1 MKMSILQKRFGVS
14 GAALDWFQSYITD
27 RSQSFRC
34 QEISTD
40 PQNLACGVPQ
50 GSVLGPLKFIAYT
63 EDVQTIFRRH
73 LLKYM
78 LFADDKQVYGSDIL
92 SKLPSL
98 RATLSACVVDVAE
111 WCAARRLS
119 LNASKTELI
128 WFGSRHNL
136 SKMSNLE
143 LYITA
148 GSDKITPT
156 SVVRDLGVMLDSEL
170 SMKQH
175 VAKVASLCYYHLRRI
190 RQIRR
195 RVGLEVAT
203 QLVVALVLSRL
214 DYCNAVLAGL
224 PASTTEPLQRVQNCA
239 ARLLFLLRPRDHV
252 RPYLQRLHWLP
263 VIWRVK
269 YKLCLLMFKS
279 LHGFTPT
286 YIADSLT
293 TCSTKPGRPGLRSQT
308 SRRFVKP
315 MTRTTLGERAFS
327 YAGPA
332 EWNELPPE
340 LQSIDKLNDF
350 RRKLKTHLFRAAYPA
365 S

>member
-1 MKMSILQKRFGVS
+1 
-14 GAALDWFQSYITD
+14 
-27 RSQSFRC
+27 
-34 QEISTD
+34 
-40 PQNLACGVPQ
+40 
-50 GSVLGPLKFIAYT
+50 
-63 EDVQTIFRRH
+63 
-73 LLKYM
+73 
-78 LFADDKQVYGSDIL
+78 
-92 SKLPSL
+92 
-98 RATLSACVVDVAE
+98 
-111 WCAARRLS
+111 
-119 LNASKTELI
+119 
-128 WFGSRHNL
+128 
-136 SKMSNLE
+136 MSNLE

-214 DYCNAVLAGL
+214 DYCTAVLAGFA
-224 PASTTEPLQRVQNCA
+224 ASTTEPLQRVQNCA

-315 MTRTTLGERAFS
+315 MTRTKLGERAFS

-332 EWNELPPE
+332 EWNELPPK
-340 LQSIDKLNDF
+340 LHSIDKLNDF